1 MADSRTGIVV
11 TRDEL
16 GVSRASQSV
25 KGNEAFKKQKDGDM
39 SEGHRSQSEKF

>member
-11 TRDEL
+11 TQDEL
-16 GVSRASQSV
+16 GVSRASRSA
-25 KGNEAFKKQKDGDM
+25 KSNEALKKQKDGDM